1 MSQAD
6 RNVNNVEPFFHP
18 VSHYDSPEGV
28 LDDARLSTVEKRAI
42 LSSWASD
49 MYVVES
55 QPTLREIPG
64 ISHRLRLDDI
74 LAALKQLDDEPDPP
88 LGGGL
93 AMRLPRFSRL
103 ECTASVAPRR
113 ITHRQAATRQ
123 QNRLRWTR
131 EANVRRYRRLLN
143 TPLTDL
149 ERGFVERRLAAE
161 LHEGSVPLTTTE
173 GNDVCR
179 L

>member
-6 RNVNNVEPFFHP
+6 RNATNVEPPFHP
-18 VSHYDSPEGV
+18 VSHYDSPEDV
-28 LDDARLSTVEKRAI
+28 LDDARLSTEEKRAI

-55 QPTLREIPG
+55 QPTLREVPG
-64 ISHRLRLDDI
+64 MSHRLRLDRI
-74 LAALKQLDDEPDPP
+74 LAALKQLDDDPDPP
-88 LGGGL
+88 PGGGL
-93 AMRLPRFSRL
+93 AMRLPCFSGV
-103 ECTASVAPRR
+103 ECTGSVTPRR
-113 ITHRQAATRQ
+113 IARREAATRPH
-123 QNRLRWTR
+123 NRSRWTR

-149 ERGFVERRLAAE
+149 ERDFVERRLAAE
-161 LHEGSVPLTTTE
+161 LHERPAPFTTTE
-173 GNDVCR
+173 GNDVCQ